1 MPEYA
6 FEYQFHYREL
16 GSEEPGEEPGGEPG
30 FQPCSYDT
38 AAGIHRIDRIPAGFY
53 VLVEA
58 EGPEGYWLAE
68 PKLITVEESG
78 AVQRYEMENR
88 RIPEPEEPAGTLLLE
103 KLDADTKDVLA
114 GARFE
119 IKNTQTG
126 DKFQMETGEDGTAV
140 SPLLPAGKRGE
151 DGTWALYEYEVRE
164 VRPPDGYEGTDQV
177 WSFQFEGEETENRP
191 LSYKLTIEDERT
203 ELLVSKTDGE
213 TGEPVEGARLAVYPM
228 AGEKEAVIA
237 GETEAMMDGVT
248 EAAVNGA
255 PAAVWTSGTE
265 PYLISGKLI
274 AGGSYLLYEQEPPTG
289 YAKAFPVR
297 FQLSED
303 GTFVRE
309 LETAGAAA
317 PLELEMLPQGSF
329 RITASPVKEIQYF
342 IERDGYPIPKEAIAD
357 GDLLTIRLQ
366 TVFQNG
372 DKAPA
377 GSWTFRFHSSETA
390 KAELEEWLLRICGK
404 IKETEL
410 VLTADGGERIRS
422 WKIPGHLENWSIETP
437 LLDEGG
443 DGKEDVYLETIVRM
457 QDGTAFSFGRMRI
470 SLGENGKI
478 ETINLEDE
486 KTRVQ
491 ISKNSPGFRGRKGP
505 R

>member
-1 MPEYA
+1 MRNKRMFKTFSVLCATLVLMGGFSVTA
-6 FEYQFHYREL
+6 FAQGTDQPPAEDATND
-16 GSEEPGEEPGGEPG
+16 SNVVVEETED
-30 FQPCSYDT
+30 S
-38 AAGIHRIDRIPAGFY
+38 PA
-53 VLVEA
+53 LT
-58 EGPEGYWLAE
+58 PEGNAALVDDFGGN
-68 PKLITVEESG
+68 KQLITVTTKAGNYFYILIDRANEDKETAVHFLNQVDEADLMALMEDEQTTQEQPATCACTEKCAVGAINTACPVCSVDMSSCTGKEPEPEVPEET
-78 AVQRYEMENR
+78 
-88 RIPEPEEPAGTLLLE
+88 PEPEEPAGMLLLE

-126 DKFQMETGEDGTAV
+126 ARFQMETGEDGTAV

-151 DGTWALYEYEVRE
+151 DGTWVLYEYEVRE
-164 VRPPDGYEGTDQV
+164 VKPPDGYEGTDQV
-177 WSFQFEGEETENRP
+177 WSFQFEGEETESGQ
-191 LSYKLTIEDERT
+191 LFHKLTIENERT

-297 FQLSED
+297 LQLSED

-357 GDLLTIRLQ
+357 GDLLTIRLE

-377 GSWTFRFHSSETA
+377 VSWTFGLLSSETA
-390 KAELEEWLLRICGK
+390 MAELDVWILRI
-404 IKETEL
+404 
-410 VLTADGGERIRS
+410 
-422 WKIPGHLENWSIETP
+422 
-437 LLDEGG
+437 
-443 DGKEDVYLETIVRM
+443 
-457 QDGTAFSFGRMRI
+457 
-470 SLGENGKI
+470 
-478 ETINLEDE
+478 
-486 KTRVQ
+486 
-491 ISKNSPGFRGRKGP
+491 
-505 R
+505 